1 MNKILVWD
9 LPLRMFHWMLALLVT
24 ASIVS
29 AQIGGNAMQI
39 HLRSGYTILTL
50 VLFRIL
56 WGFFGGT
63 HARFAAFV
71 RGPATAIAY
80 LKALRRQTAGRH
92 LGHNPAGGWS
102 VMLMLAVLLIQAG
115 TGLFSNDDI
124 STEGPLA
131 KLVTKAWSDRIS
143 SIHEINVVVL
153 YVLIGLHLA
162 AVAFYFFF
170 KRDNLVKPMLT
181 GFKDAIAHG
190 EAVQAPGEAV
200 QAPGETA
207 QTAGKT
213 WLAATLLAACAG
225 CVYLLIMSV

>member
-24 ASIVS
+24 ISIVS
-29 AQIGGNAMQI
+29 AHIGGNAMQI

-71 RGPATAIAY
+71 RGPAAAIAY

-124 STEGPLA
+124 ATEGPLA
-131 KLVTKAWSDRIS
+131 KLVSKAWSDRITG
-143 SIHEINVVVL
+143 IHDINVVVL

-181 GFKDAIAHG
+181 GFKDADAHG
-190 EAVQAPGEAV
+190 EAVQAPGA
-200 QAPGETA
+200 AA
-207 QTAGKT
+207 QTAEKT
-213 WLAATLLAACAG
+213 WLAAVLLAACAG
-225 CVYLLIMSV
+225 CVYLLIMSVG

>member
-24 ASIVS
+24 ISIVS

-63 HARFAAFV
+63 NARFASFV
-71 RGPATAIAY
+71 RSPAAALAY
-80 LKALRRQTAGRH
+80 FNALRRQNAGRH

-102 VMLMLAVLLIQAG
+102 VLSMLAVLLIQAG

-124 STEGPLA
+124 ATEGPLA
-131 KLVTKAWSDRIS
+131 QLVSKAWSDRIS
-143 SIHEINVVVL
+143 GIHQINVVVL

-170 KRDNLVKPMLT
+170 KRDNLVIPMFT
-181 GFKDAIAHG
+181 GFKDADAHL
-190 EAVQAPGEAV
+190 EAAHAEA
-200 QAPGETA
+200 A
-207 QTAGKT
+207 QTEGKT
-213 WLAATLLAACAG
+213 WLAAVLLAACAG
-225 CVYLLIMSV
+225 CVYLLITSVR

>member
-24 ASIVS
+24 ISIVS
-29 AQIGGNAMQI
+29 AHIGGNAMQI

-56 WGFFGGT
+56 WGFFGST
-63 HARFAAFV
+63 HARFASFV

-80 LKALRRQTAGRH
+80 LKALRRPNTGRH

-102 VMLMLAVLLIQAG
+102 VMLMLAVLLLQAG

-124 STEGPLA
+124 ATEGPLA
-131 KLVTKAWSDRIS
+131 KLVGKAWSDRITG
-143 SIHEINVVVL
+143 IHDINVIVL

-162 AVAFYFFF
+162 AVAFYVFF

-181 GFKDAIAHG
+181 GFKDADAHG
-190 EAVQAPGEAV
+190 EAVQ
-200 QAPGETA
+200 TA

-225 CVYLLIMSV
+225 CVYLLITSA